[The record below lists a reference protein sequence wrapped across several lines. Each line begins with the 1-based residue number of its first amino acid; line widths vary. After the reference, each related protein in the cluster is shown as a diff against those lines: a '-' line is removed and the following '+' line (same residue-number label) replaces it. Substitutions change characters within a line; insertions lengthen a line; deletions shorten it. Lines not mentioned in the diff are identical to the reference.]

1 MTKNTKKS
9 KWINSDSDSLF
20 CAILK
25 VKNLN
30 EARNF
35 FRDLLTEKE
44 ITEFGQR
51 WKVAKML
58 EDKISY
64 TKIEKEIG
72 MSSATIARIHRW
84 LKKGMGGYKMLLK
97 R

>member
-1 MTKNTKKS
+1 MIKNNQKP

-20 CAILK
+20 CAILR